1 LFSRREN
8 MAVCGICGKI
18 LNREGKFED
27 VASLLWLCTLA
38 RWGKKILWH
47 PMPQEFYGSHM
58 DCLARGEK
66 IVSFLAHVTSKIL
79 GDVFLFLR

>member
-1 LFSRREN
+1 LILFSRREN

-38 RWGKKILWH
+38 RWGKK
-47 PMPQEFYGSHM
+47 FYGTQCHRNFM
-58 DCLARGEK
+58 AATWTAC
-66 IVSFLAHVTSKIL
+66 HVERK
-79 GDVFLFLR
+79 LFLSWLT